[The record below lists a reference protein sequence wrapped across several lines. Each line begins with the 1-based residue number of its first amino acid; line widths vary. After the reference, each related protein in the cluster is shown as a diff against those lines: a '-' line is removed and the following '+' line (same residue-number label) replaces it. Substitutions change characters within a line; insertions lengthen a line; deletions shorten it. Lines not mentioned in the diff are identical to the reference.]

1 MMPNASPVAGGR
13 KFTKGKPTM
22 AVTADVGP
30 AIQAAIARGEAHR
43 AMSQGQLRVRL
54 LNYPQGLTIV
64 VTVPARDNGELDAL
78 NAGTLVIPWSDL
90 SRRAHELS
98 HIVDECVATVE
109 NALGLRAAT
118 GGVKASACEIAT

>member
-1 MMPNASPVAGGR
+1 M
-13 KFTKGKPTM
+13 
-22 AVTADVGP
+22 
-30 AIQAAIARGEAHR
+30 
-43 AMSQGQLRVRL
+43 RL
-54 LNYPQGLTIV
+54 FNYPQGLAIIV
-64 VTVPARDNGELDAL
+64 TAPAREHGELDAL
-78 NAGTLVIPWSDL
+78 NAGTRVIPWSDL